1 MCKYILLGVYLWC
14 LDSFGQGVVY
24 WLRESDEISTGLDSS
39 TTYDIVKWL
48 GDSTHALGFTALV
61 ALLQPA
67 PETFELFTDVLPASP
82 PAHCCDPH
90 ILSDSGCPWN

>member
-1 MCKYILLGVYLWC
+1 MVSTGKYMLLGVDLLC
-14 LDSFGQGVVY
+14 LNSFGREIVH

-67 PETFELFTDVLPASP
+67 PETFELFTDVLPCFPSR
-82 PAHCCDPH
+82 
-90 ILSDSGCPWN
+90 LSSAYPVSLR